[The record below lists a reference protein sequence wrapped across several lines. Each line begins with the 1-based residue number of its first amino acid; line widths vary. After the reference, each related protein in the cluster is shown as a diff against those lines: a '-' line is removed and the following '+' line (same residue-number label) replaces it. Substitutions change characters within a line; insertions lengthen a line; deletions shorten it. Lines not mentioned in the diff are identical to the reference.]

1 MRIGLEMCGGKPEGE
16 GGARMKPQ
24 FLAVVWALLEKMKF
38 KEPIYKRK
46 RMFLGGRVK
55 WGQCCGEVKLAKN

>member
-1 MRIGLEMCGGKPEGE
+1 MK
-16 GGARMKPQ
+16 AR

-46 RMFLGGRVK
+46 RMFLEGKVK
-55 WGQCCGEVKLAKN
+55 WSQRCGKVKLTKN

>member
-1 MRIGLEMCGGKPEGE
+1 
-16 GGARMKPQ
+16 MKPQ

>member
-1 MRIGLEMCGGKPEGE
+1 MRGGKPEGE
-16 GGARMKPQ
+16 GAARMKPW

-38 KEPIYKRK
+38 KEPIYFKRK

-55 WGQCCGEVKLAKN
+55 WGQRCGKVKLAKN